1 MKICGDVTRVTDEWE
16 KKKEFARNVERSVP
30 RNFPEST
37 EAIAIGS
44 AEGKLPEKNAGM
56 NQDATN

>member
-1 MKICGDVTRVTDEWE
+1 MG
-16 KKKEFARNVERSVP
+16 KKKECARNVERSVP
-30 RNFPEST
+30 KNFSESA

>member
-1 MKICGDVTRVTDEWE
+1 MKICGDVTRVTDEWGR
-16 KKKEFARNVERSVP
+16 KKSCARNVERSVP
-30 RNFPEST
+30 KNFPESA